1 MAKTNFTKVEEA
13 LVEGLRKLTISQ
25 LIEMADAASKEGKV
39 ILATKT
45 LEAIQKASLNAI
57 KRDLQKLHKQ
67 DPQIYTT
74 IGIKKADIKNF
85 IEKSLTDEEWE
96 SIKQI
101 KNKLDA
107 YKKEI
112 SSKGPQGSD
121 DQIIESERLKH
132 INKRFN
138 VNEKWLPLK

>member
-25 LIEMADAASKEGKV
+25 LIEMADAASKEGKA
-39 ILATKT
+39 IPAAKT
-45 LEAIQKASLNAI
+45 LEAIQKALLSAI

-67 DPQIYTT
+67 DPQIYTK

-85 IEKSLTDEEWE
+85 AEKTLTTEEWE

-101 KNKLDA
+101 KNKLDN

-112 SSKGPQGSD
+112 SDKNPLDSD
-121 DQIIESERLKH
+121 DQIIENERVKH
-132 INKRFN
+132 VNKRFN